1 MSGTNE
7 YLLERAS
14 VIDLIDFLIDTGTKI
29 YLQNQYKNPDDD
41 FNFRL
46 FSDIEDRG
54 QLFCLNPIF
63 SDEIPVLRPVDNIH
77 SGRIYMIDNDLQE
90 GFFEVSIRRRADNF
104 YVVSMGCRNFFSKI
118 GGLDFFPPKPELKH
132 FYRVACRQMKK
143 LAIKTSRKTQ

>member
-14 VIDLIDFLIDTGTKI
+14 VIALIDFLIDSGTKI

-41 FNFRL
+41 INYRVFF
-46 FSDIEDRG
+46 DIEDRG

-63 SDEIPVLRPVDNIH
+63 SSEIPVLRPVDNIH

-90 GFFEVSIRRRADNF
+90 GFFEVSLRKRTDNL
-104 YVVSMGCRNFFSKI
+104 YVMSMGCRDFFSKI
-118 GGLDFFPPKPELKH
+118 GGGEFFRPKPELKQC
-132 FYRVACRQMKK
+132 YRSACKLMKK
-143 LAIKTSRKTQ
+143 LAVKSVGNR